1 MRKSMFWVSTILAFG
16 LASSQMIL
24 AQERNGL
31 DGVWQVNVTVVDCT
45 AGAPVRTV
53 GSLQMFRHDGT
64 FIETANGSNRGI
76 SEGVWHSAGW
86 KTFDAVYWFYRYTAT
101 GTFASLAKSTD
112 KITLGEDGQ
121 FTASG
126 LIQDFDATGALI
138 STDCYTH
145 TAKRLTAPEW

>member
-45 AGAPVRTV
+45 TGAPVRTV

-76 SEGVWHSAGW
+76 SEGMQIAID
-86 KTFDAVYWFYRYTAT
+86 DATRDGRPVEYRR
-101 GTFASLAKSTD
+101 
-112 KITLGEDGQ
+112 LGETPRIVSIAAQ
-121 FTASG
+121 KRKAEITPALVG
-126 LIQDFDATGALI
+126 LMERHGG
-138 STDCYTH
+138 
-145 TAKRLTAPEW
+145 LTQRRGS